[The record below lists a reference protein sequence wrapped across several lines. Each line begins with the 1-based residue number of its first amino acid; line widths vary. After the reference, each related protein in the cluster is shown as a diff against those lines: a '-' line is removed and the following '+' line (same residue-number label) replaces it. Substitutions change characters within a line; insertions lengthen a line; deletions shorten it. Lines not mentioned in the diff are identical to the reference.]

1 MRSPTEN
8 VPHPIYDDLVREFGD
23 VVAEAQVAA
32 EFMQHQA
39 VRLLGAPYEAQPA
52 RHGTLP

>member
-39 VRLLGAPYEAQPA
+39 ARLLGAPDEGRQVRP
-52 RHGTLP
+52 GMLP